1 MYPREQIRAI
11 AQKTDLNLLV
21 SLVGQHVLLKK
32 RGKTYSGLCPFH
44 NEKTPSFHVDPL
56 KGFYHCFGCG
66 AHGDAIQEFLI
77 SQR

>member
-11 AQKTDLNLLV
+11 AQKTDLV

-56 KGFYHCFGCG
+56 KGSR
-66 AHGDAIQEFLI
+66 FL
-77 SQR
+77 SLFWLWGTRRCN